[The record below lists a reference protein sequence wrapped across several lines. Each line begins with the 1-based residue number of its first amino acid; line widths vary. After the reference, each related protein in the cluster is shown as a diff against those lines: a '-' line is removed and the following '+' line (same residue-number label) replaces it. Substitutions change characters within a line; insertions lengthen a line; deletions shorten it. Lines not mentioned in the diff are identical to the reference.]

1 MTVHLSTNK
10 TTQTPICL
18 SVSGEGSK
26 VTTNARFADC
36 LECFRAALHQSKS
49 GLQVIKG
56 VLAEA
61 LPD

>member
-10 TTQTPICL
+10 TTLTPYCR
-18 SVSGEGSK
+18 VVPGDGVK
-26 VTTNARFADC
+26 VTTSAYFADC
-36 LECFRAALHQSKS
+36 LDCFRAALHQSKS
-49 GLQVIKG
+49 GLHVIKG

>member
-1 MTVHLSTNK
+1 MTVHLSTSK
-10 TTQTPICL
+10 TTQTPFCRA
-18 SVSGEGSK
+18 VSGEGAK
-26 VTTNARFADC
+26 VTTNSYFADC
-36 LECFRAALHQSKS
+36 LDCFRAALHQSKS